1 MLLATSASYVVYY
14 TGRQNLG
21 WAIPGLRIEL
31 GLSATEIGWIS
42 GAGLILYG
50 AGQLVSGHIADRAG
64 GRRLVALG
72 AVTSCFLNW
81 LTSFGVGFWSLAIPW
96 ALNGYAQSLGFA
108 PASRLI
114 AAWWAPRER
123 GWAFGVFNFAAG
135 FSSVITFGTAAL
147 VLAWLSWRW
156 VLRLP
161 VLLLLVGAA
170 VVWLFARDRPEEL
183 GLPPRAEDEEPG
195 PRSRQG
201 NPAGEVTAS
210 LGARLRGAFGNRAFL
225 FASLGFGFANWAR
238 LGLLVWVPSHLL
250 DNGGAASAGITWIP
264 LALPVGM
271 ALGALVGGD
280 AVDRY
285 FGGNHPRLIVLSLVL
300 AAGATLGL
308 LAAPPDGRSLVLL
321 FAAGF
326 LVFGP
331 FPSFTI
337 LGAEFLGPR
346 SVGAGVG
353 FMNAVGYGT
362 AALGDVV
369 MGAVIDASGRTG
381 AVFAVATTACVLGAV
396 ATALAGA
403 AARRPV

>member
-1 MLLATSASYVVYY
+1 VLLATSACYLVYY

-21 WAIPGLRIEL
+21 WAIPGLRADL
-31 GLSATEIGWIS
+31 GLSATEVGWIS
-42 GAGLILYG
+42 GAGLTLYG
-50 AGQLVSGHIADRAG
+50 AGQLVSGHLADRAG

-72 AVTSCFLNW
+72 ALLSCALNW
-81 LTSFGVGFWSLAIPW
+81 LTSFGGSFWSLAIPW
-96 ALNGYAQSLGFA
+96 GLNGYAQSMGFA

-135 FSSVITFGTAAL
+135 FSSVVTFGTAAL
-147 VLAWLSWRW
+147 VLTWLSWRW

-161 VLLLLVGAA
+161 VLLLVVGAA
-170 VVWLFARDRPEEL
+170 VVWRLTRDRPEEL
-183 GLPPRAEDEEPG
+183 GLSPRAEDEDPG
-195 PRSRQG
+195 SPRSEG
-201 NPAGEVTAS
+201 APDGVTAS
-210 LGARLRGAFGNRAFL
+210 LGARLRAAFRNRAFL

-250 DNGGAASAGITWIP
+250 GAGGAPSAGAAWLP

-271 ALGALVGGD
+271 ALGALAGGD
-280 AVDRY
+280 AVNR
-285 FGGNHPRLIVLSLVL
+285 FLGGNHPRLIILSLIL

-308 LAAPPDGRSLVLL
+308 AAVPPDARSLVLL

-331 FPSFTI
+331 FPSFTV
-337 LGAEFLGPR
+337 LGAELLGPR
-346 SVGAGVG
+346 TVGAGVG

-369 MGAVIDASGRTG
+369 MGMVIDATRWTG
-381 AVFAVATTACVLGAV
+381 AVLVVAAVACVLGAA
-396 ATALAGA
+396 ATALAGVT
-403 AARRPV
+403 ARRPV